1 MNYSRYKFLI
11 EEYKAGKIPREEFCK
26 RWAALQK
33 IDEVM
38 QKYNK

>member
-11 EEYKAGKIPREEFCK
+11 TEYRAGNITRDEFCR

-38 QKYNK
+38 QKYN